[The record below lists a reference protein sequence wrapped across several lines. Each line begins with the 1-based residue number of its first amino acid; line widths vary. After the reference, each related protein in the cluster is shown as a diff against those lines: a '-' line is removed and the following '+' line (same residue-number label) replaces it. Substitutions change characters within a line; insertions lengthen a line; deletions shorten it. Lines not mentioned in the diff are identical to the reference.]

1 VTLQDPELTLPPQ
14 KKLVRDA
21 AEVET
26 FSSAAFDHLH
36 TGQLHN

>member
-1 VTLQDPELTLPPQ
+1 MLQNPKLTLPPR
-14 KKLVRDA
+14 KKLLRDA

-26 FSSAAFDHLH
+26 FSSAAFDHLR